1 MGDVE
6 ITWTRDTPWRQGH
19 LLSREAF
26 NQLELQKLNSSTDAC
41 AVVISHDC
49 DLANPNLEDEPD
61 VEIIVGSF
69 VAKLDGNY
77 AHAKTPRTLH
87 LEVQIGSAEKIIELI
102 AIKKTTI
109 AKKLL
114 AKFSPDK
121 NHLLANVALSALR
134 SWLSIRY
141 NRAAFPDSFVD
152 RFNQV
157 KEKFNKLIKPSE
169 KTLLSVYFDLDRG
182 EIVQRVDGSP
192 YQLSIILVYYA
203 KDDPFDASET
213 ISALVKKIEDL
224 FEEKYFIEKAEAWNS
239 IELKSCISISDEA
252 ITISQARQ
260 LQQWHLEHMT
270 LKAEA
275 SK

>member
-1 MGDVE
+1 MGGAE

-26 NQLELQKLNSSTDAC
+26 NKLELQKLNSSTDAC
-41 AVVISHDC
+41 AVVVSHDC

-87 LEVQIGSAEKIIELI
+87 LEVQTGGAKKIIELI

-114 AKFSPDK
+114 AQFSPEK
-121 NHLLANVALSALR
+121 NHLLASVALSALR

-141 NRAAFPDSFVD
+141 NRAAFPDLFVD
-152 RFNQV
+152 RFKQV
-157 KEKFNKLIKPSE
+157 KDKFIKLIKPSE
-169 KTLLSVYFDLDRG
+169 KDLLSVYFDLDGG
-182 EIVQRVDGSP
+182 EIIDHSDGGP

-203 KDDPFDASET
+203 KDDPIGASDN
-213 ISALVKKIEDL
+213 ISALGDQISAL
-224 FEEKYFIEKAEAWNS
+224 LEKSYFDQNAETWNE
-239 IELKSCISISDEA
+239 IELKICTCISDEE

>member
-1 MGDVE
+1 MGGAE
-6 ITWTRDTPWRQGH
+6 TIWTRDMPWRQGH
-19 LLSREAF
+19 ILSRDAF
-26 NQLELQKLNSSTDAC
+26 NKLELQKLNSSVDAC

-49 DLANPNLEDEPD
+49 DLANTDLDDEPD

-69 VAKLDGNY
+69 VAQLDGNY

-87 LEVQIGSAEKIIELI
+87 LEVQTGDTKKFIELI

-114 AKFSPDK
+114 AQFRPDK
-121 NHLLANVALSALR
+121 ECLLTGVSLNGLR
-134 SWLSIRY
+134 FWLSIRY
-141 NRAAFPDSFVD
+141 NRAAFPDLFVN
-152 RFNQV
+152 RF
-157 KEKFNKLIKPSE
+157 KRIKDKFNKLIKPSE
-169 KTLLSVYFDLDRG
+169 KDLLSVYFDLDGG
-182 EIVQRVDGSP
+182 EINEHADGSF

-203 KDDPFDASET
+203 KDDPIGASDT
-213 ISALVKKIEDL
+213 ISVLSEKISDL
-224 FEEKYFIEKAEAWNS
+224 FEKIYFDQKAEAWNE
-239 IELKSCISISDEA
+239 IELRVCTSISDEE